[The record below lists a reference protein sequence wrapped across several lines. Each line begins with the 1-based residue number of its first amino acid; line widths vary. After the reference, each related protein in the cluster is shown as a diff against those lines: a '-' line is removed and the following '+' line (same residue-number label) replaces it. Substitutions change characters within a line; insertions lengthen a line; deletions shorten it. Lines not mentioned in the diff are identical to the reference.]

1 MSADATLAQFSNTF
15 NVGLILH
22 SFVQQWPRSEV
33 PYVAAGF
40 RNVHIAKHRTLPERP
55 QINYS
60 ILRKI
65 YFRHAWLQL
74 SSRRELTVALG
85 IIRVHILIQWI
96 ILPCTFC
103 NVPSFRSASNYF
115 IGKFSDGNPLHIYIS
130 SWRATTRHTNSFII
144 IYFRIR
150 KASLRRTIQS
160 TPLQACGSSH
170 ENTYTFYAYR
180 CITQPTP
187 EPATSFTFV
196 GKLFK

>member
-1 MSADATLAQFSNTF
+1 MCWSQLALTAVWPETFCAFMSADATLAQFSNTS

-115 IGKFSDGNPLHIYIS
+115 IGKFPMAIH
-130 SWRATTRHTNSFII
+130 
-144 IYFRIR
+144 
-150 KASLRRTIQS
+150 
-160 TPLQACGSSH
+160 C
-170 ENTYTFYAYR
+170 TF
-180 CITQPTP
+180 
-187 EPATSFTFV
+187 TSRL
-196 GKLFK
+196 GAQQRDILIHL

>member
-1 MSADATLAQFSNTF
+1 MSADATLAQFSNTS

-130 SWRATTRHTNSFII
+130 SWRATTRHTTLIHLLSFT
-144 IYFRIR
+144 FRIM

-170 ENTYTFYAYR
+170 ENNHTFYAYR
-180 CITQPTP
+180 RITHTTP
-187 EPATSFTFV
+187 VPAIY
-196 GKLFK
+196 